1 MEPWIPPTSLPST
14 RSLRE
19 VVYDH
24 LRDEMSR
31 GTLKAGSFLD
41 LDQLAARLMVSRTPL
56 REALLHLESQGFV
69 TVIPRKGFRLNPLT
83 IDDIRHYFE
92 IIGALEAATMK
103 AVGQGLGPA
112 ELARMHE
119 LNGAMTEAVAAGD
132 FSLYYDLNLAFHE
145 VYLGRSD
152 NQCLLDMIRSLKQ
165 RLYDW
170 PRREG
175 FVKAWE
181 EDSVEN
187 EHERLIQLL
196 EAGAIEEAGDYL
208 QKVHWSFEL
217 QQPYIQAYFFASQG
231 NR

>member
-1 MEPWIPPTSLPST
+1 
-14 RSLRE
+14 
-19 VVYDH
+19 
-24 LRDEMSR
+24 
-31 GTLKAGSFLD
+31 
-41 LDQLAARLMVSRTPL
+41 
-56 REALLHLESQGFV
+56 
-69 TVIPRKGFRLNPLT
+69 
-83 IDDIRHYFE
+83 
-92 IIGALEAATMK
+92 
-103 AVGQGLGPA
+103 
-112 ELARMHE
+112 MHE
-119 LNGAMTEAVAAGD
+119 LNGAMNEAVATGD
-132 FSLYYDLNLAFHE
+132 FNLYYDLNLAFHE

-152 NQCLLDMIRSLKQ
+152 NHCLLGMIRSLKQ

-181 EDSVEN
+181 EDSVQN

-217 QQPYIQAYFFASQG
+217 QQPYIRAYFFASQG